1 METNG
6 KAYDCISEASN
17 SNFADEEID
26 THGSNNCDSNKID
39 EDFKT
44 PQPRL
49 FLGI

>member
-1 METNG
+1 METKG
-6 KAYDCISEASN
+6 KSYDCISEASN

-26 THGSNNCDSNKID
+26 THGSSNRDSKQID